1 MKFVNYNH
9 SFILGDNNL
18 VTKQFI
24 ALKHD
29 DGQLQFTDFHRY
41 VKNASKIKSISDDGN
56 KRFSYVVKFLN
67 YVFGEIGI
75 TSLDQL
81 TLDMV
86 REFLMHYG
94 LGTLPGDTKHRK
106 RSTVEICV
114 KTILDFLT
122 LYLNE
127 RKGKTILSAKEL
139 YNTTSY
145 TNKRGKIIKKKEPS
159 FEIYFDDSY
168 TEQMIFRDMP
178 NAAFEML
185 FAHIAKQHKDLL
197 MVIALGAFVGLR
209 PSEACNVR
217 REDSP
222 LGPGILFH
230 QSHGETFKV
239 EIDLRKEIPLRSD
252 LKPTGRIKKER
263 MQAVPIIFLEV
274 FLDAY
279 NDYMSYLK
287 GRKYEKDYG
296 PLNLNKQ
303 GKALTYA
310 VYYQR
315 FSNII
320 RKEMI
325 PIYLNSNDA
334 EVVFFGQLLQEHNIS
349 PHIFRHWYTTQL
361 VLSGVNEISELMSAR
376 GDKSPDSAWVY
387 LQNKGEIA
395 KQYYQANDGV
405 FDYLNWRANEI
416 YGIGGEKW

>member
-1 MKFVNYNH
+1 MKFSLYKH
-9 SFILGDNNL
+9 SLILGDNRI

-24 ALKHD
+24 VLKHT
-29 DGQLQFTDFHRY
+29 DGSLQFTNFHRY
-41 VKNASKIKSISDDGN
+41 VKTSSKIKSISDDGN
-56 KRFSYVVKFLN
+56 KRFSYVTKFLN
-67 YVFGEIGI
+67 YVFGEIKI
-75 TSLDQL
+75 TSLDHL

-106 RSTVEICV
+106 KSTVEICV
-114 KTILDFLT
+114 NTVLDFLT

-127 RKGKTILSAKEL
+127 RKGKAMLTSKEL
-139 YNTTSY
+139 YTTTSF
-145 TNKRGKIIKKKEPS
+145 TNKRGRLIKRKEPS
-159 FEIYFDDSY
+159 FEVFYDDSN
-168 TEQMIFRDMP
+168 TEQVIFRDMP

-185 FAHIAKQHKDLL
+185 FAHIAKNHKDIL
-197 MVIALGAFVGLR
+197 MVVALGAFVGLR

-222 LGPGILFH
+222 LGPGILFY
-230 QSHGETFKV
+230 QSYGETFKV

-263 MQAVPIIFLEV
+263 MQAVPYIFLEV
-274 FLDAY
+274 FVDTY
-279 NDYMSYLK
+279 NDYMVYLE
-287 GRKYEKDYG
+287 GQKYEKDYG

-303 GKALTYA
+303 GKALTYD

-315 FSNII
+315 FRKII
-320 RKEMI
+320 REEMI
-325 PIYLNSNDA
+325 PIFLNSDDE
-334 EVVFFGQLLQEHNIS
+334 EVVFFGHLLQEHNIS

-395 KQYYQANDGV
+395 KQYAQVNSGV
-405 FDYLNWRANEI
+405 FDYLSWRANDLFR
-416 YGIGGEKW
+416 GGE

>member
-1 MKFVNYNH
+1 MRFVCYKH
-9 SFILGDNNL
+9 SLILGDNHI

-24 ALKHD
+24 ALKRE
-29 DGQLQFTDFHRY
+29 DGSLQFTNFHRY
-41 VKNASKIKSISDDGN
+41 VKSASKIKPISDDGN

-67 YVFGEIGI
+67 YVFTKYEIS
-75 TSLDQL
+75 SLDHL

-86 REFLMHYG
+86 KDFLMNYG
-94 LGTLPGDTKHRK
+94 LGTLPGDTSHRK
-106 RSTVEICV
+106 KTTVEICV
-114 KTILDFLT
+114 NAILDFLT
-122 LYLNE
+122 LYL
-127 RKGKTILSAKEL
+127 KGRRDKAVLSINEL
-139 YNTTSY
+139 YTTTTF
-145 TNKRGKIIKKKEPS
+145 TNKRGRTIKRKEPN
-159 FEIYFDDSY
+159 FDIFYDDSN
-168 TEQMIFRDMP
+168 TEQAIFRDMP

-185 FAHIAKQHKDLL
+185 FAHIASQHKDLL
-197 MVIALGAFVGLR
+197 MVVALGAFAGLR

-230 QSHGETFKV
+230 QSYGETFKV

-263 MQAVPIIFLEV
+263 MQAVPYIFLEV
-274 FLDAY
+274 FVDTY
-279 NDYMSYLK
+279 NDYMAYLE
-287 GRKYEKDYG
+287 GQKYEKDYG

-303 GKALTYA
+303 GKALTYD

-315 FSNII
+315 FRKII
-320 RKEMI
+320 REEMI
-325 PIYLNSNDA
+325 PIFLNSDDE
-334 EVVFFGQLLQEHNIS
+334 EVVFFGHLLQEHNIS

-395 KQYYQANDGV
+395 KQYRQVNDGV
-405 FDYLNWRANEI
+405 FDYLSWRANDLF
-416 YGIGGEKW
+416 GGGE

>member
-1 MKFVNYNH
+1 MKFSLYKH
-9 SFILGDNNL
+9 SLILGDNRI

-24 ALKHD
+24 VLKHT
-29 DGQLQFTDFHRY
+29 DGSLQFTNFHRY
-41 VKNASKIKSISDDGN
+41 VKTSSKIKSISDDGN
-56 KRFSYVVKFLN
+56 KRFSYVTKFLN
-67 YVFGEIGI
+67 YVFGEIKI
-75 TSLDQL
+75 TSLDNL

-106 RSTVEICV
+106 KSTVEICV
-114 KTILDFLT
+114 NTVLDFLT
-122 LYLNE
+122 LYLDE
-127 RKGKTILSAKEL
+127 RKGKAMLTSKEL
-139 YNTTSY
+139 YTTTSF
-145 TNKRGKIIKKKEPS
+145 TNKRGRLIKRKEPS
-159 FEIYFDDSY
+159 FEVFYDDSN
-168 TEQMIFRDMP
+168 TEQVIFRDMP

-185 FAHIAKQHKDLL
+185 FAHIAKNHKDLL
-197 MVIALGAFVGLR
+197 MVVALGAFVGLR

-230 QSHGETFKV
+230 QSYGETFKV

-263 MQAVPIIFLEV
+263 MQAVPYIFLKV
-274 FLDAY
+274 FVDTY
-279 NDYMSYLK
+279 NDYMAYLE
-287 GRKYEKDYG
+287 GQKYEKDYG

-303 GKALTYA
+303 GKALTYD

-315 FSNII
+315 FRKII
-320 RKEMI
+320 REEMI
-325 PIYLNSNDA
+325 PIFLNSDDE
-334 EVVFFGQLLQEHNIS
+334 EVVFFGHLLQEHNIS

-376 GDKSPDSAWVY
+376 GDKSPESAWVY

-395 KQYYQANDGV
+395 KQYKQVNDGV
-405 FDYLNWRANEI
+405 FDYLSWRANDLF
-416 YGIGGEKW
+416 GGGE